1 MTVSGARALTLAG
14 RRCYGSQGMSDAL
27 DMVEVVRQFGSYIP
41 FNHFLGIEPLEVA
54 PGHVRFTLPF
64 RPEFIGDPRRQALHG
79 GVTAVLIDAAGGA
92 AVWTLVTLY
101 QRVSTI
107 DMRVDYLAPG
117 RLEPLVAEARVQRK
131 GSQVA
136 VVNIRVYHPATPAE
150 TVADGKAVYSIRPV
164 SASPR
169 PSPPAKE
176 DGG

>member
-107 DMRVDYLAPG
+107 DMRVDYL
-117 RLEPLVAEARVQRK
+117 RK
-131 GSQVA
+131 GEGDHFIASGSVLRRGNKVA
-136 VVNIRVYHPATPAE
+136 VVRTELVNDQGLLIAAGTGTYLV
-150 TVADGKAVYSIRPV
+150 G
-164 SASPR
+164 
-169 PSPPAKE
+169 
-176 DGG
+176 

>member
-1 MTVSGARALTLAG
+1 MNAFDRDDWGPARVDPVATTTAQANWSRRDFMRTTLT
-14 RRCYGSQGMSDAL
+14 
-27 DMVEVVRQFGSYIP
+27 
-41 FNHFLGIEPLEVA
+41 
-54 PGHVRFTLPF
+54 
-64 RPEFIGDPRRQALHG
+64 
-79 GVTAVLIDAAGGA
+79 AGGA

-150 TVADGKAVYSIRPV
+150 TVADGKAVYSIRQV
-164 SASPR
+164 SSSPR
-169 PSPPAKE
+169 PSPPVPPRPRPRRRRSRPRSASRC
-176 DGG
+176 